1 MFRKMEPSYISGNGT
16 LHLPAQTH
24 KKHKKKEKSPR
35 KNPLYFRKWN
45 FLALILKKNFLYF
58 IKRNP
63 FLIFSKEMLSYN
75 SLNGILYF
83 SFQALKI
90 T

>member
-1 MFRKMEPSYISGNGT
+1 MEPSYVSGNGT

-24 KKHKKKEKSPR
+24 KKHKKER
-35 KNPLYFRKWN
+35 KITPKIS
-45 FLALILKKNFLYF
+45 LIFPEMELPSSNIKKNFLYF

-83 SFQALKI
+83 SSQALKI